1 MEVHKETVQRLRR
14 QYVPSALSPN
24 FFKNLCLCL
33 IDEAIK
39 WPELNSHG
47 GESVSGHALPT
58 KATGRAGFGD
68 DGESVVGGYASSLA
82 TTSTPELYPG
92 AAPDP
97 YAVPP
102 LPHLNPNQP
111 YHDEP
116 VGYGR
121 DPNSFYDPYKGPVPS
136 TFNDAG
142 LEAAQAQGYGAE
154 AIPMT
159 QMARTRSPGPQMYDM
174 APQPV
179 RNHFK
184 LDIYIHTND
193 VILQGRQSPG
203 PNLSYG
209 NQIMESP
216 GRLPSPGPYAAYGG
230 R

>member
-1 MEVHKETVQRLRR
+1 MSVAGGV
-14 QYVPSALSPN
+14 ALIGIIA
-24 FFKNLCLCL
+24 FFVWKFTRKRFSDYDDN
-33 IDEAIK
+33 EAIK

-92 AAPDP
+92 AGPDP

-121 DPNSFYDPYKGPVPS
+121 DPNSFYDPYKGPIPS
-136 TFNDAG
+136 TFNDTG
-142 LEAAQAQGYGAE
+142 LEAVQAQGYGAE

-159 QMARTRSPGPQMYDM
+159 QMARTRSPGPQMGYDM
-174 APQPV
+174 APQP
-179 RNHFK
+179 
-184 LDIYIHTND
+184 
-193 VILQGRQSPG
+193 GRQSPG

-209 NQIMESP
+209 NQMMEAP
-216 GRLPSPGPYAAYGG
+216 GRQASPGPYPAYGG

>member
-1 MEVHKETVQRLRR
+1 MSVAGGV
-14 QYVPSALSPN
+14 AFIGIIG
-24 FFKNLCLCL
+24 FFVWKFTRKRFSDYDDN
-33 IDEAIK
+33 EAIK

-58 KATGRAGFGD
+58 HATGRAGFGD
-68 DGESVVGGYASSLA
+68 DGESTVGGYASSLA

-116 VGYGR
+116 ARYGR

-142 LEAAQAQGYGAE
+142 PEAAQAQGYGAE

-159 QMARTRSPGPQMYDM
+159 QMARTRSPGPQMGYDT
-174 APQPV
+174 APQP
-179 RNHFK
+179 
-184 LDIYIHTND
+184 
-193 VILQGRQSPG
+193 GRQSPG
-203 PNLSYG
+203 PSLSYG
-209 NQIMESP
+209 NQMMEAP
-216 GRLPSPGPYAAYGG
+216 GRQASPGPYAAYGG